1 MPDLRKPSFKIRGLT
16 LNCRPEPL
24 GSDGLTV
31 VEGFTRRARA
41 HRAVNSPAT
50 ALAAVAADVAWHGR
64 VIAFLADL
72 RRSRVSRSASL
83 TIRDHHL

>member
-1 MPDLRKPSFKIRGLT
+1 
-16 LNCRPEPL
+16 
-24 GSDGLTV
+24 
-31 VEGFTRRARA
+31 
-41 HRAVNSPAT
+41 VNSPAT